1 MLVVTAAEATWRR
14 KYNCNKKI
22 NSQEFKKGQKKAF
35 DKTNRKHSIVKPK
48 DWLSVVITKV
58 DDYNIYQY
66 MFFLKEKLSDSISS
80 ASK

>member
-22 NSQEFKKGQKKAF
+22 NSQEFKKGQKKHLIRQ
-35 DKTNRKHSIVKPK
+35 TENNIVKPK